1 MCSGGATV
9 TSARDSRQ
17 LPQVVTLSDPL
28 AESPMETRT
37 RLALVLHGLP
47 PPVSQFEVVGLGHRH
62 HLDLA
67 YRRYQVGI
75 EYDGGEHLTPER
87 ARRDL
92 ERQHR
97 LSQLGWTLVRPRA
110 AVVLNRPHLVAV
122 EVRRELDRAAERIGL
137 AKITVGV
144 AERRL

>member
-1 MCSGGATV
+1 VHNRHLGS
-9 TSARDSRQ
+9 RDSRR
-17 LPQVVTLSDPL
+17 LPEVVALADPL

-47 PPVSQFEVVGLGHRH
+47 PPVSQLPVRGAGHCH
-62 HLDLA
+62 YLDLGYPA
-67 YRRYQVGI
+67 YRVGI
-75 EYDGGEHLTPER
+75 EYDGGEHLKPDR

-110 AVVLNRPHLVAV
+110 ATVLHRPRLVAV
-122 EVRRELDRAAERIGL
+122 EVHRELDRAAERLGL
-137 AKITVGV
+137 PKISVGV
-144 AERRL
+144 SSRR

>member
-1 MCSGGATV
+1 
-9 TSARDSRQ
+9 
-17 LPQVVTLSDPL
+17 
-28 AESPMETRT
+28 METRT

-67 YRRYQVGI
+67 YPRYRVGV
-75 EYDGGEHLTPER
+75 EYDGGEHLTAER

-97 LSQLGWTLVRPRA
+97 LSQLGWVLVRPRA
-110 AVVLNRPHLVAV
+110 ALVLTRPHLVAV
-122 EVRRELDRAAERIGL
+122 QVRRELDSAAARLGL
-137 AKITVGV
+137 PPISVSV
-144 AERRL
+144 APGR